1 MKKGLKLEIFLRK
14 SDLRKQVWEKLD
26 KPKTAVDIA
35 KELKKHRS
43 SVSRVLL
50 DMQKE
55 GFVKCVNPND
65 KSFRFYEKK

>member
-14 SDLRKQVWEKLD
+14 SDLRKQVWDKLD

-35 KELKKHRS
+35 KEIKKHRS

-50 DMQKE
+50 DMKKE
-55 GFVKCVNPND
+55 GFVKCVNSDD